1 MNMQLSFAVTQTAGP
16 EPADEL
22 EFENDF
28 VEINRVDLDE
38 NSWIEVV
45 PGLVRSP
52 QNLFARL
59 RREFSWSQRQRW
71 MYDRKVDE
79 PRLTA
84 SYPQIAETP
93 SEALRTLAR
102 RLSQVYGV
110 TYDGLWVNLYR
121 DHRDSTPWHSDSIT
135 CKRAI
140 CTVPVLTLGHQR
152 RFLIKPF
159 TGGKSVPFAPASG
172 DLLVMR
178 GRCQVDWR
186 HAVPK
191 QVTAATARISVNFQ
205 STEQLAP
212 DNPSGRSRTN
222 GPEVQKKD
230 KGRPPR
236 LQERGSYAADKDDAH
251 SEGI

>member
-1 MNMQLSFAVTQTAGP
+1 MSTQLSFGDRQTA
-16 EPADEL
+16 EPQPMDEL

-28 VEINRVDLDE
+28 IEIKRVDLDE
-38 NSWIEVV
+38 NTWIEVV
-45 PGLVRSP
+45 SGLVRSP
-52 QNLFARL
+52 ENLFASL
-59 RREFSWSQRQRW
+59 LREFSWFQRQRW

-84 SYPQIAETP
+84 FYPQIAEAP

-121 DHRDSTPWHSDSIT
+121 DHRDSTSWHGDSIT
-135 CKRAI
+135 CKRDI
-140 CTVPVLTLGHQR
+140 CTVPLLTLGHPR
-152 RFLIKPF
+152 RFHVKPRS
-159 TGGKSVPFAPASG
+159 GGKSVPFTPASG

-191 QVTAATARISVNFQ
+191 QAKAGTARISVNFQ
-205 STEQLAP
+205 STEQLLP
-212 DNPSGRSRTN
+212 DNGSRRSHAHI
-222 GPEVQKKD
+222 PEA
-230 KGRPPR
+230 
-236 LQERGSYAADKDDAH
+236 QERINGQPALHTYA
-251 SEGI
+251 SEQQ